1 MYSRYRLAQKYLHYY
16 FTAANGKGHG
26 IHSPFVF
33 DFVLNVLNDRVAY
46 PDYAAVEGLRR
57 RIRGDGNLLEIEDM
71 GAGSA
76 WKAPRQRSVGD
87 ITRRAAKPA
96 KLGQLLYRVARYYR
110 PVKVVELGTSL
121 GFSTAYLAAGVR
133 AAFAGE
139 RVRGE
144 GGVDGN
150 GAGVRGEGPGRVWSI
165 EGSGQVAAVA
175 ERNLG
180 LLGLEAKVVVGNFD
194 FVLPGVL
201 EEMGGVDLAF
211 VDGNHRRDPTLA
223 YFNQLMEHAGRPA
236 VLIFDDI
243 HWSAEMEEAWVTIKN
258 DPRVYLTIDLF
269 FIGLVFLREEFKVK
283 QDFVIRF

>member
-33 DFVLNVLNDRVAY
+33 DFILHVLNDRVVY
-46 PDYAAVEGLRR
+46 PDYVAVEGLRR
-57 RIRGDGNLLEIEDM
+57 RLRGDGTLLEIEDL

-76 WKAPRQRSVGD
+76 WKAPSRRSVGD

-110 PVKVVELGTSL
+110 PVRVVELGTSL

-139 RVRGE
+139 GVRGE
-144 GGVDGN
+144 GGVGGD
-150 GAGVRGEGPGRVWSI
+150 GAGVKGGDAGRVWTI
-165 EGSGQVAAVA
+165 EGSGQVAAAA

-194 FVLPGVL
+194 LVLPGVL

-223 YFNQLMEHAGRPA
+223 YFNQLMEHVGGPA

-243 HWSAEMEEAWVTIKN
+243 HWSEEMEEAWMTIKN